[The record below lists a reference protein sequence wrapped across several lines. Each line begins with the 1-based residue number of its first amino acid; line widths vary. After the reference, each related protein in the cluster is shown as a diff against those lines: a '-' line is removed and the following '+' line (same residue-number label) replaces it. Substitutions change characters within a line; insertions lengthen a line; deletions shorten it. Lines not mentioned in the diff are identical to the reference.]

1 MNYERLQSVYSKN
14 GYPILPV
21 RTGMLIEV
29 HEKVW
34 EGSTERIWKF
44 RGLVIKTRKENH
56 PDGTFTMRWTCS
68 GVTVEKIYPFSF
80 NKFEKVLLLD
90 EYKVRKSKLYYMRD
104 KIWKDARLKSIISAE
119 NRDSDLLK
127 KIKVSEAPKAEEKE
141 VVEEVKQEVVEEK
154 IEAPVVE
161 TPVEPEAP
169 AVEETPTVEEAPV
182 TEEPAAEETPAEP
195 EAPAEEAPATEAA
208 E

>member
-44 RGLVIKTRKENH
+44 RGLVIKTKKENH

-127 KIKVSEAPKAEEKE
+127 KLKTFEAPKAEEKE
-141 VVEEVKQEVVEEK
+141 EVKEVVEEK
-154 IEAPVVE
+154 VEAPVIEEAPVAETPVQPEAPVVE
-161 TPVEPEAP
+161 ETKVEEVA
-169 AVEETPTVEEAPV
+169 AVEEEAPK
-182 TEEPAAEETPAEP
+182 T
-195 EAPAEEAPATEAA
+195 EEAPATEAA

>member
-1 MNYERLQSVYSKN
+1 MNYQRLQSVYNKN

-44 RGLVIKTRKENH
+44 RGLVIKTKKENH

-104 KIWKDARLKSIISAE
+104 KIWKDARLKSIISSE
-119 NRDSDLLK
+119 DRDSDLLK
-127 KIKVSEAPKAEEKE
+127 KIKVTEAPAT
-141 VVEEVKQEVVEEK
+141 EVKEEAKEEVVEEK
-154 IEAPVVE
+154 VE
-161 TPVEPEAP
+161 TPAVEAP
-169 AVEETPTVEEAPV
+169 VEEAPV
-182 TEEPAAEETPAEP
+182 EETPAQ
-195 EAPAEEAPATEAA
+195 AEAPATEEAA

>member
-127 KIKVSEAPKAEEKE
+127 KLKTFEAPKAEEKE
-141 VVEEVKQEVVEEK
+141 EVKEVVEEK
-154 IEAPVVE
+154 VEAPVVE
-161 TPVEPEAP
+161 EKVETPAEAP
-169 AVEETPTVEEAPV
+169 VVEETKVEETPATEEAPK
-182 TEEPAAEETPAEP
+182 AD
-195 EAPAEEAPATEAA
+195 EAPATEAA

>member
-44 RGLVIKTRKENH
+44 RGLVIKTKKENH

-154 IEAPVVE
+154 VESPVVE

-169 AVEETPTVEEAPV
+169 AVEETPTVEEAPA

>member
-1 MNYERLQSVYSKN
+1 MNYQRLQSVYSKN

-21 RTGMLIEV
+21 RTGMFIEV

-44 RGLVIKTRKENH
+44 RGLVIKTKKENH

-68 GVTVEKIYPFSF
+68 WVTVEKIYPFSF

-104 KIWKDARLKSIISAE
+104 KIWKDARLKSIISSE

-127 KIKVSEAPKAEEKE
+127 KIKVAEAPVAEVK
-141 VVEEVKQEVVEEK
+141 EEVKEEVVEEK
-154 IEAPVVE
+154 VEA
-161 TPVEPEAP
+161 PVEPEAP
-169 AVEETPTVEEAPV
+169 AVEETST
-182 TEEPAAEETPAEP
+182 
-195 EAPAEEAPATEAA
+195 EEAPATETA

>member
-34 EGSTERIWKF
+34 EGSTERIC
-44 RGLVIKTRKENH
+44 RGLVIKTKKENH

-90 EYKVRKSKLYYMRD
+90 EYKVRKSKLYYMRN
-104 KIWKDARLKSIISAE
+104 KIWKDARLKSIISAD

-127 KIKVSEAPKAEEKE
+127 KSKTFEAPKAEVKE
-141 VVEEVKQEVVEEK
+141 VKEEK
-154 IEAPVVE
+154 VEA
-161 TPVEPEAP
+161 PVEPEAP
-169 AVEETPTVEEAPV
+169 AT
-182 TEEPAAEETPAEP
+182 
-195 EAPAEEAPATEAA
+195 EAPATEAA

>member
-14 GYPILPV
+14 WYPIVPV

-34 EGSTERIWKF
+34 EGSTERTWKF
-44 RGLVIKTRKENH
+44 RGLVIKTKKENH

-104 KIWKDARLKSIISAE
+104 KVWKDARLKSIISAE

-127 KIKVSEAPKAEEKE
+127 KIKTFDAPKSEAKEE
-141 VVEEVKQEVVEEK
+141 VVEEVKEK

-161 TPVEPEAP
+161 TAVEPETPVA
-169 AVEETPTVEEAPV
+169 ETPEVEAS
-182 TEEPAAEETPAEP
+182 ASAEET
-195 EAPAEEAPATEAA
+195 PATEAA

>member
-44 RGLVIKTRKENH
+44 RGLVIKTKKENH

-104 KIWKDARLKSIISAE
+104 KVWKDARLKSIISAE
-119 NRDSDLLK
+119 NRDLDLLK
-127 KIKVSEAPKAEEKE
+127 NAKVFEAA
-141 VVEEVKQEVVEEK
+141 VEEVKEEAVEEK
-154 IEAPVVE
+154 VEAPVVE
-161 TPVEPEAP
+161 EAPVAEAPVVEETPATEEVAAETAPEAP
-169 AVEETPTVEEAPV
+169 AVEAETT
-182 TEEPAAEETPAEP
+182 AEEKSE
-195 EAPAEEAPATEAA
+195 
-208 E
+208 

>member
-14 GYPILPV
+14 WYPIIPV

-44 RGLVIKTRKENH
+44 RGLVIKTKKENH

-104 KIWKDARLKSIISAE
+104 KVWKDARLKSIISAD

-127 KIKVSEAPKAEEKE
+127 KLKTFEAPKAEEKE
-141 VVEEVKQEVVEEK
+141 EAKEVVEEK
-154 IEAPVVE
+154 VE

-169 AVEETPTVEEAPV
+169 VVEATK
-182 TEEPAAEETPAEP
+182 
-195 EAPAEEAPATEAA
+195 AEEAPATENA

>member
-44 RGLVIKTRKENH
+44 KGLVIKTKKENH

-104 KIWKDARLKSIISAE
+104 KIWKDARLKSIITAE
-119 NRDSDLLK
+119 NRDTDLLK
-127 KIKVSEAPKAEEKE
+127 NVKTFEAPKAEVK
-141 VVEEVKQEVVEEK
+141 EEVKEEGVEEK
-154 IEAPVVE
+154 VEVPVVE
-161 TPVEPEAP
+161 TPV
-169 AVEETPTVEEAPV
+169 VEEAPV
-182 TEEPAAEETPAEP
+182 VEETKVEETPAAEE
-195 EAPAEEAPATEAA
+195 APKADEAPATDTA

>member
-44 RGLVIKTRKENH
+44 RGLVIKTKKENH

-127 KIKVSEAPKAEEKE
+127 KLKTFEAPKAEEKE
-141 VVEEVKQEVVEEK
+141 VKEEK
-154 IEAPVVE
+154 VETSVEPEAPVVE
-161 TPVEPEAP
+161 EAP
-169 AVEETPTVEEAPV
+169 KAD
-182 TEEPAAEETPAEP
+182 
-195 EAPAEEAPATEAA
+195 EAPATEAA

>member
-14 GYPILPV
+14 WYPIIPV

-44 RGLVIKTRKENH
+44 RGLVIKTKKENH

-119 NRDSDLLK
+119 NRDSDLMK
-127 KIKVSEAPKAEEKE
+127 KIKTFETSVEETKE
-141 VVEEVKQEVVEEK
+141 VKDELIEEIKDEK

-161 TPVEPEAP
+161 
-169 AVEETPTVEEAPV
+169 ETKVEAPV
-182 TEEPAAEETPAEP
+182 GPDAPVAEETPATES
-195 EAPAEEAPATEAA
+195 AE
-208 E
+208 

>member
-44 RGLVIKTRKENH
+44 RGLVIKTKKENH

-104 KIWKDARLKSIISAE
+104 KIWKDARLKSIITAE

-127 KIKVSEAPKAEEKE
+127 KLKTFEAPKTEEKE
-141 VVEEVKQEVVEEK
+141 VKEEK
-154 IEAPVVE
+154 VE

-169 AVEETPTVEEAPV
+169 VVEEAPK
-182 TEEPAAEETPAEP
+182 AD
-195 EAPAEEAPATEAA
+195 EAPATEAA

>member
-1 MNYERLQSVYSKN
+1 MNYQRLQSVYSKN

-21 RTGMLIEV
+21 RTGMFIEV

-141 VVEEVKQEVVEEK
+141 VVEEKV
-154 IEAPVVE
+154 EAPVVE
-161 TPVEPEAP
+161 APVEPEAP
-169 AVEETPTVEEAPV
+169 VVEAPEV
-182 TEEPAAEETPAEP
+182 EAD
-195 EAPAEEAPATEAA
+195 APAEEAPATEAA

>member
-44 RGLVIKTRKENH
+44 RGLVIKTKKENH

-127 KIKVSEAPKAEEKE
+127 KLKTFEAPKAEEKE
-141 VVEEVKQEVVEEK
+141 VKEEK
-154 IEAPVVE
+154 VE

-169 AVEETPTVEEAPV
+169 VVEEAPK
-182 TEEPAAEETPAEP
+182 AD
-195 EAPAEEAPATEAA
+195 EAPATEAA

>member
-1 MNYERLQSVYSKN
+1 MNYQRLQSVYSKN

-44 RGLVIKTRKENH
+44 RGLVIKTKKENH

-104 KIWKDARLKSIISAE
+104 KIWKDARLKSIISSE

-141 VVEEVKQEVVEEK
+141 AVEEVKEEK
-154 IEAPVVE
+154 VEAPVVE
-161 TPVEPEAP
+161 TPVESEAP
-169 AVEETPTVEEAPV
+169 AVEAPEVEAD
-182 TEEPAAEETPAEP
+182 
-195 EAPAEEAPATEAA
+195 APAEEAPATEAA

>member
-44 RGLVIKTRKENH
+44 RGLVIKTKKENH

-90 EYKVRKSKLYYMRD
+90 EYKVRKSKLYYMRN
-104 KIWKDARLKSIISAE
+104 KIWKDARLKSIITAD

-127 KIKVSEAPKAEEKE
+127 KVKTFDAPKAEVKE
-141 VVEEVKQEVVEEK
+141 VKEEK
-154 IEAPVVE
+154 VEAPV
-161 TPVEPEAP
+161 EPQAP
-169 AVEETPTVEEAPV
+169 
-182 TEEPAAEETPAEP
+182 
-195 EAPAEEAPATEAA
+195 EAPATEAA

>member
-21 RTGMLIEV
+21 RTGMFIEV

-44 RGLVIKTRKENH
+44 RGLVIKTKKENH

-104 KIWKDARLKSIISAE
+104 KIWKDARLKSIITAE
-119 NRDSDLLK
+119 NRDTDLLK
-127 KIKVSEAPKAEEKE
+127 KLKTFEAPVAEEKE
-141 VVEEVKQEVVEEK
+141 VKEEVQEEK
-154 IEAPVVE
+154 IE
-161 TPVEPEAP
+161 TPVA
-169 AVEETPTVEEAPV
+169 
-182 TEEPAAEETPAEP
+182 ETPAEP
-195 EAPAEEAPATEAA
+195 ESPVVEETKVEETPAVEEAPKTEDAPATEAA

>member
-1 MNYERLQSVYSKN
+1 MNYQRLQSVYSKN

-44 RGLVIKTRKENH
+44 RGLVIKTKKENH

-141 VVEEVKQEVVEEK
+141 VKEEVVEEK
-154 IEAPVVE
+154 VEAPVVE
-161 TPVEPEAP
+161 TPLEPEAP
-169 AVEETPTVEEAPV
+169 VVEETSVTEEAPTVEEPA
-182 TEEPAAEETPAEP
+182 TEEAPAEAPAEETPA
-195 EAPAEEAPATEAA
+195 TEAA
-208 E
+208 AE

>member
-1 MNYERLQSVYSKN
+1 MNYQRLQSVYSKN

-21 RTGMLIEV
+21 RTGMFIEV

-44 RGLVIKTRKENH
+44 KGLVIKTKKENH

-68 GVTVEKIYPFSF
+68 WVTVEKIYPFSF

-104 KIWKDARLKSIISAE
+104 KIWKDARLKSIISSE
-119 NRDSDLLK
+119 DRDSDLLK
-127 KIKVSEAPKAEEKE
+127 KINVNEAPVAEAK
-141 VVEEVKQEVVEEK
+141 EEVKEEVVEEK
-154 IEAPVVE
+154 VE

-169 AVEETPTVEEAPV
+169 VEEAPV
-182 TEEPAAEETPAEP
+182 EETPAE
-195 EAPAEEAPATEAA
+195 AEAPATEEVA

>member
-44 RGLVIKTRKENH
+44 RGLVIKTKKENH

-119 NRDSDLLK
+119 NRDTDLLK
-127 KIKVSEAPKAEEKE
+127 KLKTFEAPKAEEKE
-141 VVEEVKQEVVEEK
+141 EVKEVVEEK
-154 IEAPVVE
+154 VEAPVAETPVQPEAPVVE
-161 TPVEPEAP
+161 ETK
-169 AVEETPTVEEAPV
+169 VEET
-182 TEEPAAEETPAEP
+182 
-195 EAPAEEAPATEAA
+195 PAEEAPATEAA

>member
-21 RTGMLIEV
+21 RTGMFIEV

-104 KIWKDARLKSIISAE
+104 KIWKDARLKSIVSAE

-127 KIKVSEAPKAEEKE
+127 KLRTFEAPVAEEKE
-141 VVEEVKQEVVEEK
+141 VKEEVKEVVEEK
-154 IEAPVVE
+154 VEAPVEAPVEAEAPVVE
-161 TPVEPEAP
+161 
-169 AVEETPTVEEAPV
+169 ETKVG
-182 TEEPAAEETPAEP
+182 ETS
-195 EAPAEEAPATEAA
+195 AEEAPATETA

>member
-44 RGLVIKTRKENH
+44 KGLVIKTKKENH

-127 KIKVSEAPKAEEKE
+127 KLKTFEAPKAEEKE
-141 VVEEVKQEVVEEK
+141 VKEEK
-154 IEAPVVE
+154 VK

-169 AVEETPTVEEAPV
+169 VVEEAPK
-182 TEEPAAEETPAEP
+182 AD
-195 EAPAEEAPATEAA
+195 EAPATEAA

>member
-44 RGLVIKTRKENH
+44 RGLVIKTKKENH

-104 KIWKDARLKSIISAE
+104 KIWKDARLKSVITAE

-127 KIKVSEAPKAEEKE
+127 KVKTFDAPKAEVKE
-141 VVEEVKQEVVEEK
+141 VKEEK
-154 IEAPVVE
+154 VEAPV
-161 TPVEPEAP
+161 EPQAP
-169 AVEETPTVEEAPV
+169 
-182 TEEPAAEETPAEP
+182 
-195 EAPAEEAPATEAA
+195 EAPATEAA

>member
-14 GYPILPV
+14 WYPIVPV

-44 RGLVIKTRKENH
+44 RGLVIKTKKENH

-104 KIWKDARLKSIISAE
+104 KVWKDARLKSIISAE
-119 NRDSDLLK
+119 NRDLDLLK
-127 KIKVSEAPKAEEKE
+127 NAKVFEAAVEEVKEEAVEEKVE
-141 VVEEVKQEVVEEK
+141 TPVVEEVPVA
-154 IEAPVVE
+154 EAPVVE
-161 TPVEPEAP
+161 ETPATEEVAAETAPEAP
-169 AVEETPTVEEAPV
+169 AVEAETT
-182 TEEPAAEETPAEP
+182 AEEKSE
-195 EAPAEEAPATEAA
+195 
-208 E
+208 

>member
-14 GYPILPV
+14 WYPIVPV

-44 RGLVIKTRKENH
+44 RGLVIKTKKENH

-104 KIWKDARLKSIISAE
+104 KVWKDARLKSIISAE
-119 NRDSDLLK
+119 NRDLDLLK
-127 KIKVSEAPKAEEKE
+127 NAKVFEAA
-141 VVEEVKQEVVEEK
+141 VEEVKEEAVEEK
-154 IEAPVVE
+154 VEAPVVE
-161 TPVEPEAP
+161 EAPVAEAPVVEETPATEEVAVETAPEAP
-169 AVEETPTVEEAPV
+169 AVEAETT
-182 TEEPAAEETPAEP
+182 AEEKSE
-195 EAPAEEAPATEAA
+195 
-208 E
+208 

>member
-44 RGLVIKTRKENH
+44 RGLVIKTKKENH

-127 KIKVSEAPKAEEKE
+127 KLKTFEAPKAEAKE
-141 VVEEVKQEVVEEK
+141 EAKEEVKEEVVEEK
-154 IEAPVVE
+154 VVEEKVEAPVVE

-169 AVEETPTVEEAPV
+169 VIEETKVEETPAVD
-182 TEEPAAEETPAEP
+182 
-195 EAPAEEAPATEAA
+195 EAPATEAA

>member
-44 RGLVIKTRKENH
+44 RGLVIKTKKENH

-90 EYKVRKSKLYYMRD
+90 EYKARKSKLYYMRD
-104 KIWKDARLKSIISAE
+104 KVWKDARLKSIISAE
-119 NRDSDLLK
+119 NRDLDLLK
-127 KIKVSEAPKAEEKE
+127 NAKVFEAA
-141 VVEEVKQEVVEEK
+141 VEEVKEEAVEEK
-154 IEAPVVE
+154 VEAPVVE
-161 TPVEPEAP
+161 EAPVAEAPVVEETPATEEVAAETAPEAP
-169 AVEETPTVEEAPV
+169 AVEAETT
-182 TEEPAAEETPAEP
+182 AEEKSE
-195 EAPAEEAPATEAA
+195 
-208 E
+208 

>member
-1 MNYERLQSVYSKN
+1 MNYQRLQSVYNKN

-141 VVEEVKQEVVEEK
+141 VVEEVKEVVEEK
-154 IEAPVVE
+154 VETPVVE

-169 AVEETPTVEEAPV
+169 VVEEAAVEETPAESEAS
-182 TEEPAAEETPAEP
+182 
-195 EAPAEEAPATEAA
+195 AEEAPATEVA

>member
-14 GYPILPV
+14 GYPIIPV
-21 RTGMLIEV
+21 KTGMFIEV
-29 HEKVW
+29 HEKVG

-44 RGLVIKTRKENH
+44 RGLVIKTKKENH

-104 KIWKDARLKSIISAE
+104 KIGKDARLKSIISAE
-119 NRDSDLLK
+119 NRDSNLLNK
-127 KIKVSEAPKAEEKE
+127 SRTFSTAKTEEK
-141 VVEEVKQEVVEEK
+141 
-154 IEAPVVE
+154 A
-161 TPVEPEAP
+161 AP
-169 AVEETPTVEEAPV
+169 A
-182 TEEPAAEETPAEP
+182 
-195 EAPAEEAPATEAA
+195 AEEAPATETS